1 MRPAKSTTV
10 SVVVPTFNGA
20 PFIEATLESVC
31 REVID
36 GDEII
41 VVDDA
46 SSDQTVELAE
56 QLLSTT
62 CPSTWQ
68 VLSQTTNSG
77 PPAARNVGIRLA
89 SGDIIMSVDQDD
101 QWSPGHRSVL
111 LEKLTGRDIV
121 AGRARFSLSP
131 DARNHLGP
139 RWWREAWLTEP
150 QQLCEFGASAIKR
163 SCFEQIGLLNES
175 FRFGGDDVEWF
186 GRAQAAGLTRHE
198 IPEVV
203 LERTIHS
210 ANLSGDPRLRQELLD
225 VVRHH
230 IARGEQ

>member
-1 MRPAKSTTV
+1 MTPAMNTTV

-20 PFIEATLESVC
+20 AFIKETLESVC
-31 REVID
+31 REVIE

-46 SSDQTVELAE
+46 SSDQTVALAK
-56 QLLSTT
+56 QLLSTS
-62 CPSTWQ
+62 CPSAWQ

-89 SGDIIMSVDQDD
+89 TGDIIMSVDQDD
-101 QWSPGHRSVL
+101 RWSPGHRSVL
-111 LEKLTGRDIV
+111 LEKLTGHDIV
-121 AGRARFSLSP
+121 AGRALFSLSP
-131 DARNHLGP
+131 EARDHPGP

-150 QQLCEFGASAIKR
+150 QQLCEFGASAITR
-163 SCFEQIGLLNES
+163 MCFEEIGLLDES

-186 GRAQAAGLTRHE
+186 GRAQAAGLTRRE
-198 IPEVV
+198 IPDVV
-203 LERTIHS
+203 LKRTIHS